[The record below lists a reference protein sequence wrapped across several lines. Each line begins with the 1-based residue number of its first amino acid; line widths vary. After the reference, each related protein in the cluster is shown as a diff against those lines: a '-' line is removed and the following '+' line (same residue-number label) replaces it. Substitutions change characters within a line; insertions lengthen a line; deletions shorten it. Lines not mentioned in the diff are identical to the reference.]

1 MARPAIVLFLFL
13 LLLLPC
19 SQARAAKP
27 LNTPEYKSLVFKG
40 EVLSREIAKTTGI
53 ALNPILCMSALGAYR
68 YFSTEVAKRATL
80 PWHAQPMFWGS
91 ISFVLFLIFLKD
103 SGKLALPKVLM
114 VPLDAAETLIEKK
127 GTALLALPLLFS
139 LVYSGEYE
147 QLHQV
152 SQQAAALLV
161 PVTQVAAAPE
171 AAGATVSGPAST
183 ILTLAT
189 VYILFGLVWVVSH
202 ALNMLILLSPFSLL
216 DLFLATT
223 RNTLAGTIMLLSG
236 TIYGTALALLTIA
249 VSVWLFPRALRL
261 VIFGTIVSFDLV
273 VHRLSGRKIDPKSLA
288 SGIGAFT
295 SCSIGPIRPRTYAVI
310 GQQQGRLVVTARPF
324 VLWPGK
330 TFVTPIRVRDCALRP
345 GLLSATIVWHDP
357 ASHEGAET
365 QIFRLRPRYC
375 LAPEQVATALAM
387 PLTDE
392 ASLAARFSSW
402 IAWLAALFQK
412 PPRIAVEPF
421 DA

>member
-1 MARPAIVLFLFL
+1 MARITL
-13 LLLLPC
+13 LLLVLLFCLPC
-19 SQARAAKP
+19 PQARAAKP
-27 LNTPEYKSLVFKG
+27 LNTPEYKALVFKG
-40 EVLSREIAKTTGI
+40 EVLSKEIARTTGI

-68 YFSTEVAKRATL
+68 YFSTDAVNRATL
-80 PWHAQPMFWGS
+80 PWHAQPLFWGS
-91 ISFVLFLIFLKD
+91 LSVVLFLIFLKD

-139 LVYSGEYE
+139 LVYHGDYE

-152 SQQAAALLV
+152 SQQAAALLL
-161 PVTQVAAAPE
+161 PVVQAAAAPE
-171 AAGATVSGPAST
+171 AAAAAVSGPAST
-183 ILTLAT
+183 ILTLVT
-189 VYILFGLVWVVSH
+189 VYALFGLVWVVSH

-223 RNTLAGTIMLLSG
+223 RNSLAGAIMVLAGTL
-236 TIYGTALALLTIA
+236 YGTALALVTIA

-273 VHRLSGRKIDPKSLA
+273 VHRLPGKKNDSKGPA

-295 SCSIGPIRPRTYAVI
+295 SCSMGPVRPRTYAVL
-310 GQQQGRLVVTARPF
+310 GQQQGRLVVTPRPF
-324 VLWPGK
+324 ILWPGK
-330 TFVTPIRVRDCALRP
+330 TFVTPVRTRDCALRP

-357 ASHEGAET
+357 ASHAGTEI

-375 LAPEQVATALAM
+375 LAPEQVAAALAI
-387 PLTDE
+387 PLTSE
-392 ASLAARFSSW
+392 SSLAARVSSW
-402 IAWLAALFQK
+402 ITWLATLFQK
-412 PPRIAVEPF
+412 PPRIAIETF